1 MKISVIINTLNRPEP
16 LEQCLEALR
25 KQTYKDFEV
34 VVVDQSRNRRTKKV
48 CKPYNLKY
56 YRIRKRN
63 NLSVSRNYGINMAA
77 GDVLAFIDDDAQA
90 RSDWIERI
98 VKAYDQEDPPAL
110 IAGRVIDV
118 SDPDN
123 PVTQFQNGIVSSFG
137 YTEDIRP
144 SDEKRYGKGHAGW
157 YLRPMGANMILKKDA
172 AVAVGGFDEFYE
184 YIHDE
189 TDIAVRIIKEG
200 SVAIYDDQL
209 IVEHSPA
216 LGRNRKKKGGTN
228 WFSLAKNN
236 LYFALKNGNGP
247 NPIKTIRA
255 LWRVLGGRGPYAILL
270 SLFMHRKMWLSGF
283 IYNGLKVTAGLA
295 KGFNAGLLGRRRT
308 KEFGEPTDYVLFA
321 KRHE

>member
-1 MKISVIINTLNRPEP
+1 MKITVIVNTLNRPES
-16 LEQCLEALR
+16 LALCLESLR

-34 VVVDQSRNRRTKKV
+34 VVVDQSRNRRSKAV

-90 RSDWIERI
+90 REDWIERI
-98 VKAYDQEDPPAL
+98 AAAFSSEEAPDL

-118 SDPDN
+118 SDPEN

-144 SDEKRYGKGHAGW
+144 SDERRYGKGHAGW
-157 YLRPMGANMILKKDA
+157 YLRPMGANMILRKQA
-172 AVAVGGFDEFYE
+172 AVAAGGFDEFYE

-189 TDIAVRIIKEG
+189 TDIAVRLIKNG
-200 SVAIYDDQL
+200 GTAVYDDQL
-209 IVEHSPA
+209 IVEHNPA
-216 LGRNRKKKGGTN
+216 LGRNRKKRGGTN
-228 WFSLAKNN
+228 WFALAKNN
-236 LYFALKNGNGP
+236 LYFALKNGTGP
-247 NPIKTIRA
+247 APLKILRA
-255 LWRVLGGRGPYAILL
+255 LWRVLGGRGPYATLL
-270 SLFMHRKMWLSGF
+270 QMFVHRRIWLVAF
-283 IYNGLKVTAGLA
+283 VFNVLKVTAGIA
-295 KGFNAGLLGRRRT
+295 KGFNGGLLKRRRT
-308 KEFGEPTDYVLFA
+308 RTFGEPTEYVLFA